1 MKRNESIKNLTTS
14 EISIYKYVLDNINDV
29 LSMNIQELSKNVHAS
44 PSSIVRCMKKIGYDG
59 FREFKYSVYNRN
71 RLNVYDL
78 KPDYIVTEERNFFN
92 LDITKIYGQ
101 DIESAR
107 KILLATKEI
116 IFFGIGTSGILAKYG
131 ARQFSNFGFNSK
143 SIEDPFYPLSL
154 KGVNNSSVGIII
166 SESGETQE
174 TIVIAKKFKELGGKI
189 MSITNTPFNSLTK
202 ISNIN
207 FHYDIKEE
215 KLDSSLNI
223 TTQAPVVF
231 LLELIIRK
239 LASSQ

>member
-1 MKRNESIKNLTTS
+1 M
-14 EISIYKYVLDNINDV
+14 
-29 LSMNIQELSKNVHAS
+29 
-44 PSSIVRCMKKIGYDG
+44 
-59 FREFKYSVYNRN
+59 
-71 RLNVYDL
+71 
-78 KPDYIVTEERNFFN
+78 
-92 LDITKIYGQ
+92 
-101 DIESAR
+101 
-107 KILLATKEI
+107 
-116 IFFGIGTSGILAKYG
+116 AKYG